1 MLHLIGIII
10 SIFLSIILFTKK
22 GKSQADVILAI
33 WLFFIGFHLSVFY
46 IHITGQYLKFP
57 YFLGFEIPLPLV
69 HGPFLYLYIRSLT
82 SQNKRRVHWAIHFL
96 PFVMAIGLL
105 FKFFL
110 FSFDKKIE
118 VYIEAGAGF
127 ENILRCIYLLTL
139 LSGVVYV
146 IFSLSLLKK
155 YSAYIS
161 DQFSDL
167 ERINLNWLRYL
178 ILGIGLTWISVFFGN
193 DISTFTIIDLFIL
206 FIGYFG
212 VKQVGIFTNNNTS
225 SQTIAGSVEEKATE
239 KAIEK
244 VKYQRSTA
252 DETLLLKIHQDLLA
266 LMQQEKLYKD
276 PELSLNELA
285 QRLNVNPN
293 TLSQVINSLE
303 NKNFFDYI
311 NEQRIAEFLEI
322 VALPENSRFT
332 LLSLAFE
339 VGFNSKT
346 SFNRNF
352 KNTTGQTPTASMYT
366 SIFLSKEKRKN
377 LNKRPI
383 AITNGKK

>member
-10 SIFLSIILFTKK
+10 SLFLSIILFTKK

-46 IHITGQYLKFP
+46 IYITGQYLKFP
-57 YFLGFEIPLPLV
+57 YFLGFEIPLPLI
-69 HGPFLYLYIRSLT
+69 HGPFLYLYTRSLT
-82 SQNKRRVHWAIHFL
+82 SQNNRRVRWAVHFL
-96 PFVMAIGLL
+96 PFILAIGLL

-178 ILGIGLTWISVFFGN
+178 ILGIGVIWVSVFFGN

-212 VKQVGIFTNNNTS
+212 VKQVGVFTNSNIS
-225 SQTIAGSVEEKATE
+225 IQAIAGNSDETVV
-239 KAIEK
+239 EK
-244 VKYQRSTA
+244 VAEKIKYQRSTA

-266 LMQQEKLYKD
+266 LMEQEKLYKD
-276 PELSLNELA
+276 PELNLNELA

-293 TLSQVINSLE
+293 TLSQVINSIE

-311 NEQRIAEFLEI
+311 NEQRIAEFLAI
-322 VALPENSRFT
+322 VVLPENSRFT

-339 VGFNSKT
+339 IGFNSKT

-352 KNTTGQTPTASMYT
+352 KSTTGQTPTAY
-366 SIFLSKEKRKN
+366 LKEQKIQLK
-377 LNKRPI
+377 
-383 AITNGKK
+383 

>member
-352 KNTTGQTPTASMYT
+352 KNTTGQTPTAY
-366 SIFLSKEKRKN
+366 LKEQKIQLK
-377 LNKRPI
+377 
-383 AITNGKK
+383 

>member
-10 SIFLSIILFTKK
+10 SLFLSIILFTKK

-57 YFLGFEIPLPLV
+57 YFLGFEIPLPLI
-69 HGPFLYLYIRSLT
+69 HGPFLYLYTRSLT
-82 SQNKRRVHWAIHFL
+82 SQNNRRVHWAVHFL
-96 PFVMAIGLL
+96 PFILAIGLL

-110 FSFDKKIE
+110 LSFDKKIE
-118 VYIEAGAGF
+118 VYIDAGAGF
-127 ENILRCIYLLTL
+127 ENILKCIYLATL
-139 LSGVVYV
+139 LSGMIYV

-155 YSAYIS
+155 YYVYIS

-178 ILGIGLTWISVFFGN
+178 ILGIGVIWLSVFFGN

-212 VKQVGIFTNNNTS
+212 VKQVGVFTNSNN
-225 SQTIAGSVEEKATE
+225 QLIAGNADETVVEKVV
-239 KAIEK
+239 EK
-244 VKYQRSTA
+244 VKYQSSTA
-252 DETLLLKIHQDLLA
+252 DETLLLKIHENLLA

-276 PELSLNELA
+276 PELNLNELA

-293 TLSQVINSLE
+293 TLSQVINSIE

-311 NEQRIAEFLEI
+311 NEQRIAEFLAI
-322 VALPENSRFT
+322 VVLPENSRFT

-352 KNTTGQTPTASMYT
+352 KSTTGQTPTAY
-366 SIFLSKEKRKN
+366 LKEQKIQLK
-377 LNKRPI
+377 
-383 AITNGKK
+383 